1 MEARQVLRRVPVV
14 KSLGERAMKAEV
26 LWVMKTVESNFSFHA
41 SDDIVEVLQ
50 QMDPESIVL
59 KTMRIKRNKV
69 SYILNHGLYPFY
81 KRKLERRIQAAV
93 GFTLGTDSATF
104 KLNGLSKHV
113 DIMIR
118 WSIKNISY

>member
-14 KSLGERAMKAEV
+14 KSLGERSMKAEV
-26 LWVMKTVESNFSFHA
+26 LWVMKTVESNFSFSA
-41 SDDIVEVLQ
+41 SEDIVEVLQ

-59 KTMRIKRNKV
+59 KNMRIKRKKV
-69 SYILNHGLYPFY
+69 AYILTHGLYPFY

-113 DIMIR
+113 DIVIR

>member
-1 MEARQVLRRVPVV
+1 MV
-14 KSLGERAMKAEV
+14 KSLGDRVMKAEL
-26 LWVMKTVESNFSFHA
+26 LWVLKTVASNFSFQA

-59 KTMRIKRNKV
+59 KTMRIKRIKV
-69 SYILNHGLYPFY
+69 SYILVYGLYPFY
-81 KRKLERRIQAAV
+81 KRKLESRIQAAV

-113 DIMIR
+113 DIVIR
-118 WSIKNISY
+118 WSINLYQNIFEL